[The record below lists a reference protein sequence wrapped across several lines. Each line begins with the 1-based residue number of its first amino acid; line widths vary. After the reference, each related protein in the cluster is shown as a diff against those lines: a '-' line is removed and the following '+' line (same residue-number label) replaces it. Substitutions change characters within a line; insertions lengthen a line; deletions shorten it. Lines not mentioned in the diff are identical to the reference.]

1 MKKET
6 DRVGLAAIMAA
17 FEMLIEENSV
27 KRQKKHEKLRGIH

>member
-17 FEMLIEENSV
+17 FEMLIEEHRV
-27 KRQKKHEKLRGIH
+27 KKAEEA